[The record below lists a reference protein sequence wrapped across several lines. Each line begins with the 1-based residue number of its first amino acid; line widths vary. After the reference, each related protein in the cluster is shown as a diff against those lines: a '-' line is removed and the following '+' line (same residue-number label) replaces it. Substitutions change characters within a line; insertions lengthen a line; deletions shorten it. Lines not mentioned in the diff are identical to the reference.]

1 MRHVFLLIGLVT
13 SSQAQAQWIEA
24 SDAPVEEPPFFRV
37 ESGQTVRVKS
47 GAGVLEGRLLER
59 SEDSLTLDAGQTE
72 AQLERIL
79 LADVEELSV
88 RRRAV
93 REGTAIGAGAG
104 FLFGLPAGFL
114 LCAKG
119 DRPTLGGCLWAGAV
133 VGLLTALPGAGL
145 GALAGVFIPRWDVAY
160 TRPSSFRSGDGR
172 DRP

>member
-1 MRHVFLLIGLVT
+1 MRHVLLLIGLVT

-24 SDAPVEEPPFFRV
+24 ADAPVEEHPVFSL

-47 GAGVLEGRLLER
+47 GAGLLEGRLLER
-59 SEDSLTLDAGQTE
+59 SAESLTLEAGQPE
-72 AQLERIL
+72 ARLERIL

-114 LCAKG
+114 LCATT
-119 DRPTLGGCLWAGAV
+119 DRPTVGGCLGAGAV
-133 VGLLTALPGAGL
+133 VGVLMALPGAGL
-145 GALAGVFIPRWDVAY
+145 GALVGAFIPRWDVAY
-160 TRPSSFRSGDGR
+160 TRPNSFRSR
-172 DRP
+172 DQE